1 MLRLVSGNL
10 NYSSWTIR
18 AWAALRYVG
27 ADFRLH
33 DVGLKTSPDWKETIL
48 GFSGAGKIPILVD
61 GALSIHESLAI
72 CEYVSELYPQAKL
85 WPDDRRL
92 RARGRALSCEMLS
105 GFSNLRALMPNNVR
119 GRAKPRPASEALSRE
134 IARIFEIWQ
143 VSLQS
148 NGGPFLLGAFS
159 ITDCMFLPVSF
170 RFRTY
175 QVPLPD
181 DVQDYCETLWSLPL
195 TKELEVLA
203 AAEPAIAEYDAALD
217 SPL

>member
-18 AWAALRYVG
+18 AWAALRYAG

-33 DVGLKTSPDWKETIL
+33 DVGLKTSPEWKETIL
-48 GFSGAGKIPILVD
+48 GFSGAGQVPILVD
-61 GALSIHESLAI
+61 GTLSIHESLAI
-72 CEYVSELYPQAKL
+72 CEYVAELYPQAKL

-105 GFSNLRALMPNNVR
+105 GFPTVRTLMPTNVR
-119 GRAKPRPASEALSRE
+119 GRAKHGPTSAPLSRE
-134 IARIFEIWQ
+134 IDRIVDIWR

-148 NGGPFLLGAFS
+148 NGGPFLLGAFG

-175 QVPLPD
+175 HVPLPA
-181 DVQDYCETLWSLPL
+181 DVQEYCETLWSLPL
-195 TKELEVLA
+195 VKELEGLA
-203 AAEPAIAEYDAALD
+203 AAEPAIAEYDAALV
-217 SPL
+217 SPP